1 MLVGYSQEGLPIEYD
16 ADSVEVIYKDNR
28 VSLFKIKSA
37 LESGCDEYQLTKNLT
52 YSKGMGFTNF
62 GCLTLSNV
70 ETQNLFNK
78 LWKLSRMYSTTG
90 N

>member
-1 MLVGYSQEGLPIEYD
+1 MIVGYCQEGLPIVYD
-16 ADSVEVIYKDNR
+16 ADSAEIIYKDNR
-28 VSLFKIKSA
+28 VSLYKIKSA
-37 LESGCDEYQLTKNLT
+37 LESGVDNYQLTKNLT

-78 LWKLSRMYSTTG
+78 VWKLSKMYSKVG